1 MNDLDIPIIKNTADA
16 RAIGDCTAPSEPDGS
31 CGTCGTHTC
40 AAVRHI
46 EDVAAELDVLRR
58 EVRACERHHAEDIRG
73 LWIKIA
79 AIAAAV
85 AAVVPTGWATFLGLI

>member
-1 MNDLDIPIIKNTADA
+1 MNDLEIPIINN
-16 RAIGDCTAPSEPDGS
+16 TAPSPLDSG

>member
-1 MNDLDIPIIKNTADA
+1 MNDLDIPIISKQED
-16 RAIGDCTAPSEPDGS
+16 

-40 AAVRHI
+40 MAVRHI

-79 AIAAAV
+79 AIAATV

>member
-1 MNDLDIPIIKNTADA
+1 MNDLEIPIMPTSQ
-16 RAIGDCTAPSEPDGS
+16 SES
-31 CGTCGTHTC
+31 CSTCGTHTC

-46 EDVAAELDVLRR
+46 EDVAAELDTLRK
-58 EVRACERHHAEDIRG
+58 EVRACEHHHAEDIRG

>member
-1 MNDLDIPIIKNTADA
+1 MRMNDLEIPIMPASQ
-16 RAIGDCTAPSEPDGS
+16 SES

-46 EDVAAELDVLRR
+46 EDVAAELDTLRK